1 MKILILIIFALNP
14 LSFSQVTNQ
23 LSLDDIQIKGEV
35 SGSKLLSISTRKKNS
50 ISERIAIK
58 SSLVPDI
65 LESLPDGFSTN
76 EAILTKKKK

>member
-1 MKILILIIFALNP
+1 VKILILIIFALNP